1 MSPQPFQTF
10 ALVKVEIFKKKKDT
24 TLFVRHKS
32 NMWKLFQKED
42 KRKAIYLASLLLL
55 CSIKMPGSISRLCA
69 KIISF
74 AGGDDDDDDD
84 DYDVFGEDEDDD
96 GAQK

>member
-1 MSPQPFQTF
+1 MSPQCFQTF

-32 NMWKLFQKED
+32 NIWKLFQKED

-74 AGGDDDDDDD
+74 AGGDDGDD
-84 DYDVFGEDEDDD
+84 DYDVYGEDEDDD